1 MKRINHK
8 RISDREEGEVKRRK
22 LNDGGSSSNSSSNS
36 SSGGV
41 VLRRSNRIR
50 NQQQQ
55 RRELN
60 GVDSKAV
67 ELNGV
72 FGKSKIT
79 AYELWREMLM
89 FL

>member
-22 LNDGGSSSNSSSNS
+22 LNDGGSSSNSSSS
-36 SSGGV
+36 GV

-72 FGKSKIT
+72 LGKSKIT
-79 AYELWREMLM
+79 AYELWREIVM